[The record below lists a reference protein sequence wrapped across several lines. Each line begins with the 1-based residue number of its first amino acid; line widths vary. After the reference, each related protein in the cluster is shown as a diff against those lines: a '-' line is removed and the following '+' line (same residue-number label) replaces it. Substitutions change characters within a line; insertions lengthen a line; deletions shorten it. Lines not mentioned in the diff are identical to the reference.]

1 MGTKASETLIPGE
14 PGGPNGDGLP
24 IFVPGTSPAMR
35 ALERILSDIAPT
47 DIPVLI
53 LGESGTGKQ
62 VVALEIHRRSAHS
75 EQPFMKVN
83 CGALTPQTLKDRPY
97 LSGEGANGNGS
108 GPFHGTL
115 FLDNINELDESCQAN
130 LLHPQPDGDE
140 PFEGPRPATRLISA
154 SSRDLEDLMR
164 HGRFRQELYYRI
176 NGVCLRLPPLRD
188 CKEDIPLLADFF
200 LRKYAQLFGRPYLPL
215 TSRTVQALEEHS
227 WPGNIRE
234 LENTIKK
241 IVAMGDE
248 RAALR
253 ELEPNGPEPR
263 PTNGG
268 GVSLKDAARAASRQA
283 ERELILK
290 VLGRTRWNRKRAAQE
305 LQISYKALLY
315 KLKQIGL
322 DEPNLG

>member
-1 MGTKASETLIPGE
+1 MGTKPSETLIPG
-14 PGGPNGDGLP
+14 GPNGDALP
-24 IFVPGTSPAMR
+24 LFVPGTSPAMR
-35 ALERILSDIAPT
+35 ALDRILSDIAPT

-75 EQPFMKVN
+75 EQPFIKVN

-97 LSGEGANGNGS
+97 LVGEGTNGNGTA
-108 GPFHGTL
+108 PFHGTL
-115 FLDNINELDESCQAN
+115 FLDNINELDEACQAN
-130 LLHPQPDGDE
+130 LLHPRPDGDE
-140 PFEGPRPATRLISA
+140 PFDGPQPATRLISA
-154 SSRDLEDLMR
+154 SSRDLEELMR

-176 NGVCLRLPPLRD
+176 NGVCLRLSPLRE
-188 CKEDIPLLADFF
+188 CKEDIPLLADYF
-200 LRKYAQLFGRPYLPL
+200 LRRYAQLFGRAYLPL
-215 TSRTVQALEEHS
+215 SSRTIQALEEHS

-241 IVAMGDE
+241 IVAIGDE

-253 ELEPNGPEPR
+253 ELEPIGPEPR

-290 VLGRTRWNRKRAAQE
+290 VLAKTRWNRKRAAQE

-322 DEPNLG
+322 DEPNPR